1 MLVYGQFAM
10 WQLKLADM
18 LSWWVWNSSESG
30 I

>member
-1 MLVYGQFAM
+1 MLVYGQFKM

-18 LSWWVWNSSESG
+18 RSWWVWNSSESG